1 MIDQHGRGANFTHDA
16 PSPTRL
22 LHDGNTWRQLQAA
35 HPGIRIELTST
46 CSEGFS
52 PVAALHRK
60 DDEPRGRDMTDS
72 LGAQGDALQ
81 RSGLLEQGVGAFGG
95 GA

>member
-1 MIDQHGRGANFTHDA
+1 MAEGPTSRTTRRAQRGFFTME
-16 PSPTRL
+16 
-22 LHDGNTWRQLQAA
+22 NTWRQLQAA